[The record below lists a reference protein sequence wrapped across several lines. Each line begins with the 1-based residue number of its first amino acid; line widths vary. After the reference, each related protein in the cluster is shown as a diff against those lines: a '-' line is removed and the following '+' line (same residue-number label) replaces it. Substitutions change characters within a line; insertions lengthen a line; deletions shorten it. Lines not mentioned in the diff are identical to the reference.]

1 MDERPIV
8 KYPRTRHVASSRL
21 QPGDEDLDAA
31 PFEDLAGLHLVVEE
45 KVDGANCGVSFD
57 PDSGALV
64 LQSRGHALTGGARER
79 HFALLKT
86 WATTHAGA
94 LEAALGRRYVL
105 YGEWLYARHTV
116 FYDQLPHYLLEFD
129 VLDRHTG
136 RFLDTPSRA
145 TLLRGA
151 PVVSVPVLHEGPVP
165 TLAALVALV
174 GPSRFK
180 SAGWRDALRAA
191 AATGENGRTGSV
203 DRAVRETDPSE
214 LAEGLYIKAEADGAV
229 VARYKWV
236 RASFLD
242 AVAASGSHWLTRPIV
257 CNGLAAGVA
266 LF

>member
-1 MDERPIV
+1 MAQAIV

-21 QPGDEDLDAA
+21 QAGDEDLDAV
-31 PFEDLAGLHLVVEE
+31 PFEDLVGRHLVVEE

-57 PDSGALV
+57 PDSGGMV

-79 HFALLKT
+79 HFALFKT
-86 WATTHAGA
+86 WATTHHDA
-94 LEAALGRRYVL
+94 LEAALGDRYVL

-116 FYDQLPHYLLEFD
+116 FYDRLPHYLLEFD

-136 RFLDTPSRA
+136 RFLDTPSRRA
-145 TLLRGA
+145 LLRGA

-165 TLAALVALV
+165 TLAALVGLV
-174 GPSRFK
+174 GPSSYK

-203 DRAVRETDPSE
+203 ERAVRETDPSD
-214 LAEGLYIKAEADGAV
+214 LAEGLYIKAEQDGAV
-229 VARYKWV
+229 VGRYKWV

-242 AVAASGSHWLTRPIV
+242 AVASSGSHWLDRPIV
-257 CNGLAAGVA
+257 ANRLAPGAS